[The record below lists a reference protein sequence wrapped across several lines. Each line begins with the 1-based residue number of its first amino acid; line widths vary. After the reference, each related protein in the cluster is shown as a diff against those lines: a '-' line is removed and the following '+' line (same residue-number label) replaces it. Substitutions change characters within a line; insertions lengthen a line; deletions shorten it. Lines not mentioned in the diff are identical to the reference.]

1 MDALTT
7 TTPLPTS
14 ASPSPLPSTPK
25 DPTSSTTFP
34 FPPHHSFPPF
44 FTLQPNLTTLSR
56 QLTLWSTLIQSYC
69 AHARLF
75 RLSLSDAT
83 TSPLFHNPAI
93 NRRLDLLSIRR
104 ILDWMASPD
113 GDRRAEYV
121 LSVPGAASKRRE
133 AATVPNEQK
142 TVAWVYWRRVEE
154 WADAIYAWV
163 DGTGQ
168 RGSVLT
174 VYELRE
180 GEETEGTEWRGM
192 DEELFRRCLE
202 VLVKRG
208 RAQVFNTG
216 QGGAGGEGE
225 GVKFF

>member
-1 MDALTT
+1 MESLTSSF
-7 TTPLPTS
+7 PVGI
-14 ASPSPLPSTPK
+14 PSTSLSTSPPK
-25 DPTSSTTFP
+25 SQQHANDTTFP

-56 QLTLWSTLIQSYC
+56 QLALWSSVIQSYC
-69 AHARLF
+69 SHLKLF
-75 RLSLSDAT
+75 RLSLSDAAS
-83 TSPLFHNPAI
+83 SPLFHNTQI

-104 ILDWMASPD
+104 VLDYMTTPE
-113 GDRRAEYV
+113 GDRRAEYI
-121 LSVPGAASKRRE
+121 LSAPEAKRRE
-133 AATVPNEQK
+133 ASAIPNEQK
-142 TVAWVYWRRVEE
+142 TVAWIYWRRAEE
-154 WADAIYAWV
+154 WADLIYGWV

-180 GEETEGTEWRGM
+180 GEETVAQEWRGM

-208 RAQVFNTG
+208 KAQVFNTG
-216 QGGAGGEGE
+216 TGIGGEGE